1 VTCKLRNHFIEK
13 ICSFDD
19 EASLDEY
26 PNDEASFDDEASLD
40 EYPTHRENI
49 FFMVINHSILILE
62 IVCYSSKLLLH
73 RRSNIFSLSLT
84 LKGESRHFWPMLL
97 NNLIPW

>member
-1 VTCKLRNHFIEK
+1 VTRKLRNHFIEK

-26 PNDEASFDDEASLD
+26 PNDEASLD

-49 FFMVINHSILILE
+49 FSMVIEKICSFDDDDVMTKLAWTNILTTKLAWTNIL
-62 IVCYSSKLLLH
+62 
-73 RRSNIFSLSLT
+73 
-84 LKGESRHFWPMLL
+84 
-97 NNLIPW
+97 LIEKIYFLW